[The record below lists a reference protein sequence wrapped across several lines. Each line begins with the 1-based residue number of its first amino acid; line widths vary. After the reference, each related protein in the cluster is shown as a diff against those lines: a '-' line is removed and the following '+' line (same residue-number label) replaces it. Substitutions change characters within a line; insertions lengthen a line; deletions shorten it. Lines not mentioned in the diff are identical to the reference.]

1 MIVYTFN
8 KKPERGFT
16 LVESLVAISLL
27 LVALA
32 GPLSIA
38 GQGLALANFARQQV
52 TAAFLAQEAVE
63 YVRNTRDSNILMD
76 TGWLDGLSDCE
87 ALGGGTLC
95 TVDIPQRTVAVCPGQ
110 VCPLLRHH
118 AESGQYGYGT
128 GSGWEE
134 TIFTREVSLEEIA
147 PDAEVEVRVTIRW
160 QTGLASKEFTASENL
175 LNWGS

>member
-1 MIVYTFN
+1 MPRQ
-8 KKPERGFT
+8 PEQGFT

-52 TAAFLAQEAVE
+52 TAVFLTQEAVE
-63 YVRNTRDSNILMD
+63 YVRNTRDNNMLQG
-76 TGWLDGLSDCE
+76 TEWLDELSVCVGAD
-87 ALGGGTLC
+87 GSQLC
-95 TVDIPQRTVAVCPGQ
+95 TIDVPQGTVAACPGNVCPA
-110 VCPLLRHH
+110 LRHH
-118 AESGQYGYGT
+118 PESGQYGYNP

-134 TIFTREVSLEEIA
+134 TIFTREIYIEEVA
-147 PDAEVEVRVTIRW
+147 ADAEVEVHVTIRW
-160 QTGLASKEFTASENL
+160 LTGLTSKEFTATENL